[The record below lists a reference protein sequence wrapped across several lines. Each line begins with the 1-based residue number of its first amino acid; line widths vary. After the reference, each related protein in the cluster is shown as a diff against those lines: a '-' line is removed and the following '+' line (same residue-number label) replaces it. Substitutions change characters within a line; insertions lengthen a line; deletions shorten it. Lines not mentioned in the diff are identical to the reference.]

1 MQMVAVFKTYRL
13 IPHTMVYND
22 IEWYILVEFH
32 SGVMESLFR
41 SNRSVEIHR
50 SVETNRIVLSVEF
63 HSGAM
68 ESSMSPEA
76 TFVYKRFIRKREPIL
91 HEKKF

>member
-41 SNRSVEIHR
+41 SNRSVAQPLIE
-50 SVETNRIVLSVEF
+50 LSLKNKLNYN
-63 HSGAM
+63 S
-68 ESSMSPEA
+68 
-76 TFVYKRFIRKREPIL
+76 
-91 HEKKF
+91 